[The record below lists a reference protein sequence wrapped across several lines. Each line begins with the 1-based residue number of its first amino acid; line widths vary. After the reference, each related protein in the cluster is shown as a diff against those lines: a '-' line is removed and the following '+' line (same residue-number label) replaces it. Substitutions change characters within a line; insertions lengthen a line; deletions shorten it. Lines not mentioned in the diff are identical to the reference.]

1 MPGSIS
7 IIVPAL
13 NEAKSVGQTLDS
25 VRGPAYEETVE
36 LIVVDG
42 GSEDKTQLIARAGG
56 ATVVKAARGRASQM
70 NAGAR
75 IARGETL
82 LFLHA
87 DTRLRRGFVEEVHRT
102 LDLPGVAAGA
112 FSLRIDSRG
121 SWLRWVER
129 AANWRSRMLQLP
141 YGDQGFFLK
150 AALFRSLG
158 GFPELPLMEDFE
170 MARRARRHGRIAI
183 SPLEAVTSARRWERV
198 GVVRATLLNQLFL
211 LAYLLGMPP
220 RRMAEWYYEKSKP

>member
-87 DTRLRRGFVEEVHRT
+87 DTRLRRGFVER
-102 LDLPGVAAGA
+102 GA
-112 FSLRIDSRG
+112 PD
-121 SWLRWVER
+121 
-129 AANWRSRMLQLP
+129 
-141 YGDQGFFLK
+141 
-150 AALFRSLG
+150 
-158 GFPELPLMEDFE
+158 
-170 MARRARRHGRIAI
+170 AR
-183 SPLEAVTSARRWERV
+183 SARCCS
-198 GVVRATLLNQLFL
+198 GSFFTTD
-211 LAYLLGMPP
+211 
-220 RRMAEWYYEKSKP
+220 